1 MKIDLF
7 KHAFQQVFFPEI
19 SIVEKE
25 NSESDESVHL
35 NDHILS
41 FNGFLSQRNYTDYIW
56 TLIESIEKEI
66 KQNLKS
72 ASSRI
77 KALYYIKQLKLDIKK
92 FSRSFTVIIENRL
105 NEYEQAF
112 YDYLKN
118 SNKNLPEEL
127 LNIKEYKLTVN
138 RNIVYSE
145 ELKELCTDL
154 SDQKIINRFES
165 AFVSV
170 QKTMVEELEMM
181 IETFESFVENVSV
194 EDFNNKD
201 EFFEI
206 DFSTVTLSDSVK
218 LTDKKVNMKIDTLD
232 IRQSA
237 LLFDYLEKAKLILPY
252 NNKDKAYFT
261 HYLTGHAQEKLRT
274 EKGFGMIEAI
284 RKDKEKPKKFE
295 DVRFY
300 NLKTVRNELNRLVRL
315 INKDIDRFSEK

>member
-1 MKIDLF
+1 MEIELIRS
-7 KHAFQQVFFPEI
+7 ASQQIYFPEI
-19 SIVEKE
+19 GIIKDETGNGE
-25 NSESDESVHL
+25 ESHRLGDY
-35 NDHILS
+35 ILT
-41 FNGFLSQRNYTDYIW
+41 FNGFTNREAYTDYVW
-56 TLIESIEKEI
+56 SLIENIEKEI
-66 KQNLKS
+66 KNNIKK
-72 ASSRI
+72 ASSRL
-77 KALYYIKQLKLDIKK
+77 KALYYIKQLKLNIKK
-92 FSRSFTVIIENRL
+92 CARSFSESIDNGLED
-105 NEYEQAF
+105 YEQVL
-112 YDYLKN
+112 YDHLKASKKKMPSEFQN
-118 SNKNLPEEL
+118 LKEVKLNRNKN
-127 LNIKEYKLTVN
+127 VSH
-138 RNIVYSE
+138 SE
-145 ELKELCTDL
+145 ELSELIK
-154 SDQKIINRFES
+154 SEHNHRQIYRFES
-165 AFVSV
+165 DFVSV
-170 QKTMVEELEMM
+170 QIAMAEELEMM
-181 IETFESFVENVSV
+181 IDTYESFIENVSV